1 MGKLFGTDGVRGV
14 ANEELTNEL
23 AYKLGRFGAH
33 VITNGKKGS
42 TIIIGKDTRV
52 SGDMLESAL
61 LAGILSSGC
70 DVIKVGILPTP
81 AIPKLIKHFNAD
93 AGVMISA
100 SHNPVEFNGIKF
112 FNEKGYKLTDAI
124 EGTIEDYILNNKDLE
139 HNPSGIEIGRKTEVF
154 RAMEIYAD
162 EVMETV
168 TGDLSGLRVAID
180 AANGSAFEVAKYA
193 LDKLGA
199 ETLAINNAP
208 DGFNINKNCGSTH
221 PEGLSEFV
229 REHKVDLGLA
239 FDGDADR
246 VLAVDENG
254 ILIDGDKIMA
264 ICAKHMAD
272 NGELTNKT
280 VVSTVMSNLGLD
292 IALKENGLEAVK
304 TKVGDRYV
312 LEAMKEGQ
320 FALGGEQSGHI
331 IFLKH
336 NTTGDGLLTGVKL
349 MTVMKDTNKKLSEL
363 GAIMDTYPQILLN
376 AKVANDKKHDYLNNE
391 TIKSAIEEV
400 EAFYDGAGRVLIRPS
415 GTEPLVRVMIE
426 GKDQSQLQGH
436 AEHLVALI
444 EKELG

>member
-23 AYKLGRFGAH
+23 AYQLGRFGAH
-33 VITNGKKGS
+33 VITGGKKGS

-52 SGDMLESAL
+52 SGDMLESSL
-61 LAGILSSGC
+61 ISGILSAGC
-70 DVIKVGILPTP
+70 DVIKVGVLPTP
-81 AIPKLIKHFNAD
+81 AIPKLIKHFKAD

-112 FNEKGYKLTDAI
+112 FNKEGYKLTDAI
-124 EGTIEDYILNNKDLE
+124 EEEIEDYILNHKDLD
-139 HNPSGIEIGRKTEVF
+139 HNPSGTEIGRKTEIF
-154 RAMEIYAD
+154 KAMEIYAE
-162 EVMETV
+162 EVMETIE
-168 TGDLSGLRVAID
+168 GDLSGLKVAID
-180 AANGSAFEVAKYA
+180 AANGAAFEVAKYA

-199 ETLAINNAP
+199 KTFVINNAP
-208 DGFNINKNCGSTH
+208 DGFNINENCGSTH
-221 PEGLSEFV
+221 PEGLCDYV
-229 REHKVDLGLA
+229 KNHDVDLGLA

-254 ILIDGDKIMA
+254 VLIDGDKIMV
-264 ICAKHMAD
+264 ICGKFLASQGQL
-272 NGELTNKT
+272 NNNT

-292 IALKENGLEAVK
+292 IALKENNIQAVK

-312 LEAMKEGQ
+312 LEAMKEGHY
-320 FALGGEQSGHI
+320 ALGGEQSGHI
-331 IFLKH
+331 IFLNY
-336 NTTGDGLLTGVKL
+336 NTTGDGLLTGVQL
-349 MTVMKDTNKKLSEL
+349 MNVIKQTGQSLSDL
-363 GAIMDTYPQILLN
+363 GSAMDTYPQILLN
-376 AKVANDKKHDYLNNE
+376 AKVANNKKHGYLDNA
-391 TIKSAIEEV
+391 TIKEAIKEV

-436 AEHLVALI
+436 AEQLVSLI